1 MLNHMRKIFK
11 NAFTFKIFPSPPF
24 YFSLISLIVP
34 LIQKFSFISSSCR
47 QVKISNI
54 FFFFGWWSVMSDVI
68 QVSKE
73 NVKMEEK
80 YKEYTEYVHLKIRSG
95 KP

>member
-1 MLNHMRKIFK
+1 
-11 NAFTFKIFPSPPF
+11 
-24 YFSLISLIVP
+24 
-34 LIQKFSFISSSCR
+34 
-47 QVKISNI
+47 
-54 FFFFGWWSVMSDVI
+54 MSDVI